1 MSFRINTNITS
12 LSSNNSTERTN
23 KKLTASLEHLSSGLR
38 INKAADD
45 ASGMTVANS
54 LRSQASSLEQSI
66 ASGNDAIG
74 VLQTAD
80 YAMAE
85 QIEII
90 DTIRVKAIQAAN
102 DFHTRDSRLAIHQDI
117 MRLLEEFDNI
127 ANTTT
132 FNGHKLLNGNFSNK
146 NFQMGAYSN
155 EIISITIPRADSKAV
170 GHLSF
175 ATSSPL
181 MYENTNDFARAEW
194 TFTLNYGTIGNEKLE
209 FNFTGQDLLTQGF
222 KYITDRVN
230 AAHVET
236 GIRASARSDLATPVR
251 ILGSRFFGPVDL
263 SINGYQILSNATVQA
278 DDADSFVLNAINAQ
292 SSFTGVTATI
302 DSGTGRM
309 MLNSHKGLPIYIKTN
324 NNGARGALG
333 LSFTDPTSAAGN
345 PQFLNDVLVLGEL
358 TFSKYGSIPISYSI
372 TPANDIAKNQKG
384 VVSTGISDDGKT
396 KFEDSTT
403 PHKAA
408 INLHDFLTEP
418 MSGSLSKAMG
428 HGVVGTQGSNVTQ
441 EPGVLTYNGSQ
452 TLIDIAVVA
461 LGDLD
466 RIRSDIGSIQNQITA
481 TINNISVT
489 HLNIKAAESQIRD
502 VDFANEVAQFN
513 KQNILSQSGS
523 YASAQANQIQQ
534 AIIRLLQ

>member
-45 ASGMTVANS
+45 ASGMTVADS
-54 LRSQASSLEQSI
+54 LRSQANSLEQSI

-74 VLQTAD
+74 ILQTAD

-155 EIISITIPRADSKAV
+155 ETISITIPRADSKAV

-181 MYENTNDFARAEW
+181 MYENTTDFAKAEW
-194 TFTLNYGTIGNEKLE
+194 TFTLNHGTIGNEKLE

-230 AAHVET
+230 AVHVET
-236 GIRASARSDLATPVR
+236 GIRASARSDLATPVP
-251 ILGSRFFGPVDL
+251 ILGQLIPGPVNL
-263 SINGYQILSNATVQA
+263 SINGYQILNNATVQKG
-278 DDADSFVLNAINAQ
+278 DADGLVLNAINSQ
-292 SSFTGVTATI
+292 SSLTGVTATI
-302 DSGTGRM
+302 DNGRM
-309 MLNSHKGLPIYIKTN
+309 MLTSHKGLPIYIKTN
-324 NNGARGALG
+324 ESGAKGALG
-333 LSFTDPTSAAGN
+333 LQFSDPAAGANPTS
-345 PQFLNDVLVLGEL
+345 FLSDVLVLGEL
-358 TFSKYGSIPISYSI
+358 TFSKHGSIPTSYSI
-372 TPANDIAKNQKG
+372 TPVNDIAKKQKG

-396 KFEDSTT
+396 KFEDNQT

-408 INLHDFLTEP
+408 VNLHDFLTEP
-418 MSGSLSKAMG
+418 MSGTLAKAMG

>member
-45 ASGMTVANS
+45 ASGMTVADS

-155 EIISITIPRADSKAV
+155 EIISITIPRADSKSV

-230 AAHVET
+230 AVHVET
-236 GIRASARSDLATPVR
+236 GIRASARSDLATNR
-251 ILGSRFFGPVDL
+251 IFGSKFVPGPVDL
-263 SINGYQILSNATVQA
+263 SINGYKILSNATVQA
-278 DDADSFVLNAINAQ
+278 DDADDMVLNAINSQ
-292 SSFTGVTATI
+292 SSLTGVTATI
-302 DSGTGRM
+302 DNGRM
-309 MLNSHKGLPIYIKTN
+309 MLTSHKGLPIYIKTN
-324 NNGARGALG
+324 ESGAKGALG
-333 LSFTDPTSAAGN
+333 LQFSDPAAGANPTS
-345 PQFLNDVLVLGEL
+345 FLNDVLVLGEL
-358 TFSKYGSIPISYSI
+358 TFSKYGSIPTSYSI
-372 TPANDIAKNQKG
+372 TPVNDIAKKQKG
-384 VVSTGISDDGKT
+384 VVSTGISDNGKT

-408 INLHDFLTEP
+408 VNLHDFLTEP
-418 MSGSLSKAMG
+418 MSGTLSKAMG

>member
-45 ASGMTVANS
+45 ASGMTVADS

-181 MYENTNDFARAEW
+181 MYENTTDFAKAEW
-194 TFTLNYGTIGNEKLE
+194 TFTLNHGTIGNEKLE

-230 AAHVET
+230 AVHVET
-236 GIRASARSDLATPVR
+236 GIRASARSDLATPVP
-251 ILGSRFFGPVDL
+251 ILGQLIPGPVNL
-263 SINGYQILSNATVQA
+263 SINGYQILSNATVQKG
-278 DDADSFVLNAINAQ
+278 DADGLVLNAINSQ
-292 SSFTGVTATI
+292 SSLTGVTATI
-302 DSGTGRM
+302 DNGRM
-309 MLNSHKGLPIYIKTN
+309 MLTSHKGLPIYIKTN
-324 NNGARGALG
+324 ESGAKGALG
-333 LSFTDPTSAAGN
+333 LQFSDPAAGANPTS
-345 PQFLNDVLVLGEL
+345 FLNDVLVLGEL
-358 TFSKYGSIPISYSI
+358 TFSKYGSIPTSYSI
-372 TPANDIAKNQKG
+372 TPVNDIAKKQKG

-396 KFEDSTT
+396 KFEDNQT

-408 INLHDFLTEP
+408 VNLHDFLTEP
-418 MSGSLSKAMG
+418 MSGTLSKAMG

>member
-45 ASGMTVANS
+45 ASGMTVADS

-181 MYENTNDFARAEW
+181 MYENTTDFAKAEW
-194 TFTLNYGTIGNEKLE
+194 TFTLNYGTINEKLE

-230 AAHVET
+230 AMHVET
-236 GIRASARSDLATPVR
+236 GIRASARSDLATPVP
-251 ILGSRFFGPVDL
+251 ILGQLIPGPVNL
-263 SINGYQILSNATVQA
+263 SINGYQILNNATVQKG
-278 DDADSFVLNAINAQ
+278 DADGLVLNAINSQ
-292 SSFTGVTATI
+292 SSLTGVTATI
-302 DSGTGRM
+302 DNGRM
-309 MLNSHKGLPIYIKTN
+309 MLTSHKGLPIYIKTN
-324 NNGARGALG
+324 ESGAKGALG
-333 LSFTDPTSAAGN
+333 LQFSDPAAGANPTS
-345 PQFLNDVLVLGEL
+345 FLSDVLVLGEL
-358 TFSKYGSIPISYSI
+358 TFSKHGSIPTSYSI
-372 TPANDIAKNQKG
+372 TPVNDIAKKQKG

-396 KFEDSTT
+396 KFEDNQT

-408 INLHDFLTEP
+408 VNLHDFLTEP
-418 MSGSLSKAMG
+418 MSGTLAKAMG

>member
-45 ASGMTVANS
+45 ASGMTVADS

-181 MYENTNDFARAEW
+181 MYENTTDFAKAEW
-194 TFTLNYGTIGNEKLE
+194 TFTLNHGTIGNEKLE

-230 AAHVET
+230 AVHVET
-236 GIRASARSDLATPVR
+236 GIRASARSDLATPVP
-251 ILGSRFFGPVDL
+251 ILGQLIPGPVNL
-263 SINGYQILSNATVQA
+263 SINGYQILSNATVQKG
-278 DDADSFVLNAINAQ
+278 DADGLVLNAINSQ
-292 SSFTGVTATI
+292 SSLTGVTATI
-302 DSGTGRM
+302 DNGRM
-309 MLNSHKGLPIYIKTN
+309 MLTSHKGLPIYIKTN
-324 NNGARGALG
+324 ESGAKGALG
-333 LSFTDPTSAAGN
+333 LQFSDPAAGANPTS
-345 PQFLNDVLVLGEL
+345 FLNDVLVLGEL
-358 TFSKYGSIPISYSI
+358 TFSKYGSIPTSYSI
-372 TPANDIAKNQKG
+372 TPVNDIAKKQKG
-384 VVSTGISDDGKT
+384 VVSTGISDNGKT

-408 INLHDFLTEP
+408 VNLHDFLTEP
-418 MSGSLSKAMG
+418 MSGTLSKAMG

-466 RIRSDIGSIQNQITA
+466 RIRSDICSIQNQITA

>member
-45 ASGMTVANS
+45 ASGMTVADS

-74 VLQTAD
+74 ILQTAD

-155 EIISITIPRADSKAV
+155 EIISITIPRADSKSV

-181 MYENTNDFARAEW
+181 MYENTTDFAKAEW
-194 TFTLNYGTIGNEKLE
+194 TFTLNHGTIGNEKLE

-230 AAHVET
+230 AVHVET
-236 GIRASARSDLATPVR
+236 GIRASARSDLATPIR
-251 ILGSRFFGPVDL
+251 ILGSKYSGPVNL
-263 SINGYQILSNATVQA
+263 SINGYQILNNATVQT
-278 DDADSFVLNAINAQ
+278 DDADGMVLNAINSQ
-292 SSFTGVTATI
+292 SSLTGVTATI
-302 DSGTGRM
+302 DNGRM

-324 NNGARGALG
+324 DNGAKGALG
-333 LSFTDPTSAAGN
+333 LQFSDPTDKTK
-345 PQFLNDVLVLGEL
+345 FLSDVLVLGEL
-358 TFSKYGSIPISYSI
+358 TFSKQGSIPTIYSI
-372 TPANDIAKNQKG
+372 KPANKIAESQKG
-384 VVSTGISDDGKT
+384 VVSAGISNDGKT

-408 INLHDFLTEP
+408 VNLHDFLTEP
-418 MSGSLSKAMG
+418 MSGTLSKAMG

-534 AIIRLLQ
+534 TIIRLLQ

>member
-45 ASGMTVANS
+45 ASGMTVADS

-74 VLQTAD
+74 ILQTAD

-181 MYENTNDFARAEW
+181 MYENTTDFAKAEW
-194 TFTLNYGTIGNEKLE
+194 TFTLNHGTIGNEKLE

-230 AAHVET
+230 AVHVET
-236 GIRASARSDLATPVR
+236 GIRASARSDLATPVP
-251 ILGSRFFGPVDL
+251 ILGQLIQGPVNL
-263 SINGYQILSNATVQA
+263 SINGYQILSNATVQK
-278 DDADSFVLNAINAQ
+278 DDADGMLLNAINSQ
-292 SSFTGVTATI
+292 SSLTGVTATI
-302 DSGTGRM
+302 DNGTGRM

-324 NNGARGALG
+324 DNGAKGALG

-345 PQFLNDVLVLGEL
+345 PKFLNDVLVLGEL
-358 TFSKYGSIPISYSI
+358 TFSKYGSIPTSYSI
-372 TPANDIAKNQKG
+372 TPANEIAKKQKG

>member
-45 ASGMTVANS
+45 ASGMTVADS

-74 VLQTAD
+74 ILQTAD

-85 QIEII
+85 QIEIV

-181 MYENTNDFARAEW
+181 MYENTTDFAKAEW
-194 TFTLNYGTIGNEKLE
+194 TFTLNHGTMGNEKLE

-230 AAHVET
+230 AVHVET

-251 ILGSRFFGPVDL
+251 ILGSKYSGPVDL
-263 SINGYQILSNATVQA
+263 SINGYQILSNATVQT
-278 DDADSFVLNAINAQ
+278 DDADGLVLNAINSQ
-292 SSFTGVTATI
+292 SSLTGVTATI
-302 DSGTGRM
+302 DSSGRM

-324 NNGARGALG
+324 DNGAKGALG
-333 LSFTDPTSAAGN
+333 LSFTDPTDATK
-345 PQFLNDVLVLGEL
+345 FLNDVLILGEL
-358 TFSKYGSIPISYSI
+358 TFSKYGSIPTSYSI
-372 TPANDIAKNQKG
+372 TPVNTIAKNQKG
-384 VVSTGISDDGKT
+384 VVSAGISNDGKT

-408 INLHDFLTEP
+408 VNLHDFLTEP
-418 MSGSLSKAMG
+418 MSGTLAKAMG

-534 AIIRLLQ
+534 TIIRLLQ

>member
-45 ASGMTVANS
+45 ASGMTVADS

-181 MYENTNDFARAEW
+181 MYENTTDFAKAEW
-194 TFTLNYGTIGNEKLE
+194 TFTLNHGTINEKVE

-230 AAHVET
+230 AVHVET
-236 GIRASARSDLATPVR
+236 GIRASARSDLATPIR
-251 ILGSRFFGPVDL
+251 ILGSKYSGPVNL
-263 SINGYQILSNATVQA
+263 SINGYQILSNATVQT
-278 DDADSFVLNAINAQ
+278 DDADGMVLNAINSQ
-292 SSFTGVTATI
+292 SSLTGVTATI
-302 DSGTGRM
+302 DNGRM

-324 NNGARGALG
+324 DNGAKGALG
-333 LSFTDPTSAAGN
+333 LSFTDPANATK
-345 PQFLNDVLVLGEL
+345 FLNDVLVLGEL
-358 TFSKYGSIPISYSI
+358 TFSKYGSIPTSYSI
-372 TPANDIAKNQKG
+372 KPANKIAESQKG
-384 VVSTGISDDGKT
+384 VVSAGISNDGKT

-408 INLHDFLTEP
+408 VNLHDFLTEP
-418 MSGSLSKAMG
+418 MSGTLSKAMG

>member
-45 ASGMTVANS
+45 ASGMTVADS

-74 VLQTAD
+74 ILQTAD

-85 QIEII
+85 QIEIV

-181 MYENTNDFARAEW
+181 MYENTADFAKAEW
-194 TFTLNYGTIGNEKLE
+194 TFTLNYGTINEKLE

-230 AAHVET
+230 AVHVET
-236 GIRASARSDLATPVR
+236 GIRASARSDLATNR
-251 ILGSRFFGPVDL
+251 IFGSKFVPGPVDL
-263 SINGYQILSNATVQA
+263 SINGYKILSNATVQA
-278 DDADSFVLNAINAQ
+278 DDADDMVLNAINSQ
-292 SSFTGVTATI
+292 SSLTGVTATI
-302 DSGTGRM
+302 DSDGRM
-309 MLNSHKGLPIYIKTN
+309 MLNSHNGLPIYIKTN
-324 NNGARGALG
+324 DNGAKGALG
-333 LSFTDPTSAAGN
+333 LSFTDPTDATK
-345 PQFLNDVLVLGEL
+345 FLNDVLVLGEL
-358 TFSKYGSIPISYSI
+358 TFSKHGSIPTSYSI
-372 TPANDIAKNQKG
+372 KPANKIAESQKG
-384 VVSTGISDDGKT
+384 VISATIPGEGKT
-396 KFEDSTT
+396 RFEDNTT

-418 MSGSLSKAMG
+418 MSGTLSKAMG

>member
-155 EIISITIPRADSKAV
+155 EIISITIPRADSKVV

-181 MYENTNDFARAEW
+181 MYENTTDFAKAEW
-194 TFTLNYGTIGNEKLE
+194 TFTLNHGTIGNEKLE

-230 AAHVET
+230 AVHVET
-236 GIRASARSDLATPVR
+236 GIRASAKSGLTTPVPV
-251 ILGSRFFGPVDL
+251 LGSKFVPGPVNL
-263 SINGYQILSNATVQA
+263 SINGYQILNNATVQNR
-278 DDADSFVLNAINAQ
+278 DTDGSVINAINSQ
-292 SSFTGVTATI
+292 SSLTGVTATM
-302 DSGTGRM
+302 DSSGRM
-309 MLNSHKGLPIYIKTN
+309 VLTSHNDLPIYIKTSDA
-324 NNGARGALG
+324 GAKGALG
-333 LSFTDPTSAAGN
+333 LQFSDPAAGANPTS
-345 PQFLNDVLVLGEL
+345 FLSDVLVLGEL
-358 TFSKYGSIPISYSI
+358 TFSKHGSIPTSYSI
-372 TPANDIAKNQKG
+372 KPANKIAESQKG
-384 VVSTGISDDGKT
+384 VVSAGISNDGKT

>member
-181 MYENTNDFARAEW
+181 MYENTTDFAKAEW
-194 TFTLNYGTIGNEKLE
+194 TFTLNHGTIGNEKLE

-251 ILGSRFFGPVDL
+251 IFGSRLFGPVDL

-333 LSFTDPTSAAGN
+333 LSFLSDPNN
-345 PQFLNDVLVLGEL
+345 PMSFLNDVLVLGEL
-358 TFSKYGSIPISYSI
+358 TFSKYGSIPTSYSI

-418 MSGSLSKAMG
+418 MSGTLSKAMG

>member
-45 ASGMTVANS
+45 ASGMTVADS

-74 VLQTAD
+74 ILQTAD

-181 MYENTNDFARAEW
+181 MYENTTDFAKAEW
-194 TFTLNYGTIGNEKLE
+194 TFTLNHGTIGNEKLE

-230 AAHVET
+230 AVHVET
-236 GIRASARSDLATPVR
+236 GIRASARSDLATPVP
-251 ILGSRFFGPVDL
+251 ILGSKYFGSVDL
-263 SINGYQILSNATVQA
+263 SINGYQILSNAAVQK
-278 DDADSFVLNAINAQ
+278 DDADGMLLNAINSQ
-292 SSFTGVTATI
+292 SSLTGVTATI
-302 DSGTGRM
+302 DNGRM
-309 MLNSHKGLPIYIKTN
+309 MLNSHNGLPIYIKTN
-324 NNGARGALG
+324 DNGAKGALG
-333 LSFTDPTSAAGN
+333 LGFLSDHNNPTS
-345 PQFLNDVLVLGEL
+345 FLNDVLVLGEL
-358 TFSKYGSIPISYSI
+358 TFSKHGSIPTSYSI
-372 TPANDIAKNQKG
+372 KPANKIAENQKG
-384 VVSTGISDDGKT
+384 VFSDGISKDEKT
-396 KFEDSTT
+396 KFEDNQT

-408 INLHDFLTEP
+408 VNLHDFLTEP
-418 MSGSLSKAMG
+418 MSGSLAKAMG

-452 TLIDIAVVA
+452 TLIDVAVVA

-534 AIIRLLQ
+534 TIIRLLQ

>member
-45 ASGMTVANS
+45 ASGMTVADS

-74 VLQTAD
+74 ILQTAD

-155 EIISITIPRADSKAV
+155 ETISITIPRADSKAV

-181 MYENTNDFARAEW
+181 MYENTTDFAKAEW
-194 TFTLNYGTIGNEKLE
+194 TFTLNHGTIGNEKLE

-230 AAHVET
+230 AVHVET
-236 GIRASARSDLATPVR
+236 GIRASARSDLATPVP
-251 ILGSRFFGPVDL
+251 ILGSGFFGPVDL
-263 SINGYQILSNATVQA
+263 SINGYQILSNATVQK
-278 DDADSFVLNAINAQ
+278 DDADGMLLNAINSQ
-292 SSFTGVTATI
+292 SSLTGVTATI
-302 DSGTGRM
+302 DNGRM

-324 NNGARGALG
+324 DNGAKGALG
-333 LSFTDPTSAAGN
+333 LQFSDPADKTK
-345 PQFLNDVLVLGEL
+345 FLSDVLVLGEL
-358 TFSKYGSIPISYSI
+358 TFSKHGSIPTSYSI
-372 TPANDIAKNQKG
+372 KPANKIAESQKG
-384 VVSTGISDDGKT
+384 VVSAGISNDGKT

-408 INLHDFLTEP
+408 VNLHDFLTEP
-418 MSGSLSKAMG
+418 MSGTLSKAMG

>member
-74 VLQTAD
+74 ILQTAD

-181 MYENTNDFARAEW
+181 MYENTTDFAKAEW
-194 TFTLNYGTIGNEKLE
+194 TFTLNHGTIGNEKLE

-230 AAHVET
+230 AVHVET
-236 GIRASARSDLATPVR
+236 GIRASARSDLATPVP
-251 ILGSRFFGPVDL
+251 ILGQLIQGPVNL
-263 SINGYQILSNATVQA
+263 SINGYQILSNATVQKG
-278 DDADSFVLNAINAQ
+278 DVDGLVLNAINSQ
-292 SSFTGVTATI
+292 SSLTGVTATI

-345 PQFLNDVLVLGEL
+345 PQFLHDVLVLGEL

>member
-45 ASGMTVANS
+45 ASGMTVADS

-74 VLQTAD
+74 ILQTAD

-181 MYENTNDFARAEW
+181 MYENTTDFAEAEW
-194 TFTLNYGTIGNEKLE
+194 TFTLNYGTINERLE

-230 AAHVET
+230 AVHVET
-236 GIRASARSDLATPVR
+236 GIRASARSDLATPVP
-251 ILGSRFFGPVDL
+251 ILGQLIPGPVDL
-263 SINGYQILSNATVQA
+263 SINGYQILNNATVQKG
-278 DDADSFVLNAINAQ
+278 DADGMVLNAINAQ
-292 SSFTGVTATI
+292 SSLTGVTATM
-302 DSGTGRM
+302 DNGRM
-309 MLNSHKGLPIYIKTN
+309 MLTSHKGLPIYIKTN
-324 NNGARGALG
+324 DNGAKGALG
-333 LSFTDPTSAAGN
+333 LQFSDPADKTK
-345 PQFLNDVLVLGEL
+345 FLSDVLVLGEL
-358 TFSKYGSIPISYSI
+358 TFSKYGSIPTSYSI
-372 TPANDIAKNQKG
+372 KPANKIAESQKG
-384 VVSTGISDDGKT
+384 VFSDGISKDEKT
-396 KFEDSTT
+396 KFDDNTT

-408 INLHDFLTEP
+408 VNLHDFLTEP
-418 MSGSLSKAMG
+418 MSGTLAKAMG
-428 HGVVGTQGSNVTQ
+428 HGMVGTQGANFIQ
-441 EPGVLTYNGSQ
+441 EPGVLTYDGSQ
-452 TLIDIAVVA
+452 TLIDISVVA

-466 RIRSDIGSIQNQITA
+466 RIRSDIGSMQNQITA

>member
-251 ILGSRFFGPVDL
+251 IFGSRLFGPVDL

-345 PQFLNDVLVLGEL
+345 PKFLNDVLVLGEL

-372 TPANDIAKNQKG
+372 TPANEIAKNQKG
-384 VVSTGISDDGKT
+384 VVSTGISDNGKT

>member
-45 ASGMTVANS
+45 ASGMTVADS

-74 VLQTAD
+74 ILQTAD

-181 MYENTNDFARAEW
+181 MYENTTDFAKAEW
-194 TFTLNYGTIGNEKLE
+194 TFTLNHGTINEKVE

-230 AAHVET
+230 AVHVET
-236 GIRASARSDLATPVR
+236 GIRASARSDLATPIR
-251 ILGSRFFGPVDL
+251 ILGSKYSGPVNL
-263 SINGYQILSNATVQA
+263 SINGYQILSNATVQT
-278 DDADSFVLNAINAQ
+278 DDADGMVLNAINSQ
-292 SSFTGVTATI
+292 SSLTGVTATI
-302 DSGTGRM
+302 DNGSGRM
-309 MLNSHKGLPIYIKTN
+309 MLNSHNGLPIYIKTN
-324 NNGARGALG
+324 DNGAKGALG
-333 LSFTDPTSAAGN
+333 LQFSDPTDATKL
-345 PQFLNDVLVLGEL
+345 LNDVLVLGEL
-358 TFSKYGSIPISYSI
+358 TFSKQGSIPTSYSI
-372 TPANDIAKNQKG
+372 TPVNDIAKKQKG

-396 KFEDSTT
+396 KFEDNQT

-408 INLHDFLTEP
+408 VNLHDFLTEP
-418 MSGSLSKAMG
+418 MSGTLAKAMG

-466 RIRSDIGSIQNQITA
+466 HIRSDIGSIQNQITA

>member
-1 MSFRINTNITS
+1 M
-12 LSSNNSTERTN
+12 
-23 KKLTASLEHLSSGLR
+23 
-38 INKAADD
+38 
-45 ASGMTVANS
+45 
-54 LRSQASSLEQSI
+54 
-66 ASGNDAIG
+66 
-74 VLQTAD
+74 
-80 YAMAE
+80 
-85 QIEII
+85 
-90 DTIRVKAIQAAN
+90 
-102 DFHTRDSRLAIHQDI
+102 
-117 MRLLEEFDNI
+117 
-127 ANTTT
+127 
-132 FNGHKLLNGNFSNK
+132 
-146 NFQMGAYSN
+146 
-155 EIISITIPRADSKAV
+155 
-170 GHLSF
+170 
-175 ATSSPL
+175 
-181 MYENTNDFARAEW
+181 
-194 TFTLNYGTIGNEKLE
+194 GNEKLE

-230 AAHVET
+230 AVHVET
-236 GIRASARSDLATPVR
+236 GIRASARSDLATPVP
-251 ILGSRFFGPVDL
+251 ILGSGFFGPVDL
-263 SINGYQILSNATVQA
+263 SINGYQILNNATVQKG
-278 DDADSFVLNAINAQ
+278 DADGLVLNAINSQ
-292 SSFTGVTATI
+292 SSLTGVTATI
-302 DSGTGRM
+302 DNGRM
-309 MLNSHKGLPIYIKTN
+309 MLTSHKGLPIYIKTN
-324 NNGARGALG
+324 ESGAKGALG
-333 LSFTDPTSAAGN
+333 LSFTDPTDATK
-345 PQFLNDVLVLGEL
+345 FLNDVLVLGEL
-358 TFSKYGSIPISYSI
+358 TFSKYGSIPTSYSI
-372 TPANDIAKNQKG
+372 TPVNDIAKKQKG

>member
-45 ASGMTVANS
+45 ASGMTVADS

-181 MYENTNDFARAEW
+181 MYENTTDFAKAEW
-194 TFTLNYGTIGNEKLE
+194 TFTLNHGTINEKVE

-230 AAHVET
+230 AVHVET
-236 GIRASARSDLATPVR
+236 GIRASARSDLATPVP
-251 ILGSRFFGPVDL
+251 ILGSGFFGPVDL
-263 SINGYQILSNATVQA
+263 SINGYQILSNATIQK
-278 DDADSFVLNAINAQ
+278 DDADDMVLNAINSQ
-292 SSFTGVTATI
+292 SSLTGVTATI
-302 DSGTGRM
+302 DSSGRM

-324 NNGARGALG
+324 ESGAKGALG
-333 LSFTDPTSAAGN
+333 LQFSDPAAGANPTS
-345 PQFLNDVLVLGEL
+345 FLSDVLVLGEL
-358 TFSKYGSIPISYSI
+358 TFSKHGSIPTSYSI
-372 TPANDIAKNQKG
+372 TPVNDIAKKQKG
-384 VVSTGISDDGKT
+384 VVSTGISDNGKT

-408 INLHDFLTEP
+408 VNLQDFLTEP
-418 MSGSLSKAMG
+418 MSGTLAKAMG

>member
-181 MYENTNDFARAEW
+181 MYENTTDFAKAEW
-194 TFTLNYGTIGNEKLE
+194 TFTLNHGTIGNEKLE

-263 SINGYQILSNATVQA
+263 SINGYQILNNATVQA
-278 DDADSFVLNAINAQ
+278 DDADSLLLNAINAQ

-345 PQFLNDVLVLGEL
+345 PKFLNDVLVLGEL

-384 VVSTGISDDGKT
+384 VVSDGISTDGKT

-418 MSGSLSKAMG
+418 MSGTLSKAMG

-534 AIIRLLQ
+534 TIIRLLQ

>member
-45 ASGMTVANS
+45 ASGMTVADS

-74 VLQTAD
+74 ILQTAD

-181 MYENTNDFARAEW
+181 MYENTTDFAKAEW
-194 TFTLNYGTIGNEKLE
+194 TFTLNHGTIGNEKLE

-230 AAHVET
+230 AVHVET
-236 GIRASARSDLATPVR
+236 GIRASARSDLATPVP
-251 ILGSRFFGPVDL
+251 ILGQLIPGLVNL
-263 SINGYQILSNATVQA
+263 SINGYQILSNATVQK
-278 DDADSFVLNAINAQ
+278 DDADGMLLNAINSQ
-292 SSFTGVTATI
+292 SSLTGVTATI
-302 DSGTGRM
+302 DSDGRM
-309 MLNSHKGLPIYIKTN
+309 MLNSHNGLPIYIKTN
-324 NNGARGALG
+324 DNGAKGALG
-333 LSFTDPTSAAGN
+333 LQFSDPAAGANPTS
-345 PQFLNDVLVLGEL
+345 FLSDVLVLGEL
-358 TFSKYGSIPISYSI
+358 TFSKYGSIPTSYSI
-372 TPANDIAKNQKG
+372 KPANKIAESQKG
-384 VVSTGISDDGKT
+384 VISATIPGEGKT
-396 KFEDSTT
+396 RFEDNTT

-408 INLHDFLTEP
+408 VNIHDFLTEP
-418 MSGSLSKAMG
+418 MSGTLSKAMG

>member
-251 ILGSRFFGPVDL
+251 IFGSRLFGPVDL
-263 SINGYQILSNATVQA
+263 SINGYQILSNATVQT
-278 DDADSFVLNAINAQ
+278 DDADNLVLNAINAQ
-292 SSFTGVTATI
+292 SSLTGVTATI

-333 LSFTDPTSAAGN
+333 LSFLSDPNN
-345 PQFLNDVLVLGEL
+345 PMSFLNDVLVLGEL
-358 TFSKYGSIPISYSI
+358 TFSKYGSIPTSYSI

-384 VVSTGISDDGKT
+384 VVSDGISTDGKT

>member
-251 ILGSRFFGPVDL
+251 IFGSRLFGPVDL
-263 SINGYQILSNATVQA
+263 SINGYQILSNATVQT
-278 DDADSFVLNAINAQ
+278 DDADNLVLNAINAQ
-292 SSFTGVTATI
+292 SSLTGVTATI

-333 LSFTDPTSAAGN
+333 LSFLSDPNN
-345 PQFLNDVLVLGEL
+345 PMSFLNDVLVLGEL

-372 TPANDIAKNQKG
+372 TPANEIAKNQKG

>member
-45 ASGMTVANS
+45 ASGMTVADS

-74 VLQTAD
+74 ILQTAD

-155 EIISITIPRADSKAV
+155 EIISITIPRADSKSV

-181 MYENTNDFARAEW
+181 MYENTTDFAKAEW
-194 TFTLNYGTIGNEKLE
+194 TFTLNHGTIGNEKLE

-230 AAHVET
+230 AVHVET
-236 GIRASARSDLATPVR
+236 GIRASARSDLATPVP
-251 ILGSRFFGPVDL
+251 ILGSGFFGPVDL
-263 SINGYQILSNATVQA
+263 SINGYKILSNATVQA

-292 SSFTGVTATI
+292 SSLTGVTATI

-333 LSFTDPTSAAGN
+333 LSFLSDPNN
-345 PQFLNDVLVLGEL
+345 PMSFLNDVLVLGEL
-358 TFSKYGSIPISYSI
+358 TFSKYGSIPTSYSI

-384 VVSTGISDDGKT
+384 VVSDGISTDGKT

>member
-181 MYENTNDFARAEW
+181 MYENTNNFARAEW

-209 FNFTGQDLLTQGF
+209 FNFTGQDLLTQGL

-230 AAHVET
+230 AVHVET
-236 GIRASARSDLATPVR
+236 GIRASARSDLATNR
-251 ILGSRFFGPVDL
+251 IFGSTLIPGPVDL
-263 SINGYQILSNATVQA
+263 SINGYKILSNATVQA
-278 DDADSFVLNAINAQ
+278 DDADDMVLNAINSQ
-292 SSFTGVTATI
+292 SSLTGVTATI
-302 DSGTGRM
+302 DSDGRM
-309 MLNSHKGLPIYIKTN
+309 MLNSHKNLPIHIKTSDA
-324 NNGARGALG
+324 GAKGALG
-333 LSFTDPTSAAGN
+333 LSFNDTSKTKT
-345 PQFLNDVLVLGEL
+345 LNDVLLLGEL
-358 TFSKYGSIPISYSI
+358 TFSKQGSIPTSYSI
-372 TPANDIAKNQKG
+372 KPANKIAENQKG
-384 VVSTGISDDGKT
+384 VFSDGISKDEKT
-396 KFEDSTT
+396 KFEDNQT

-408 INLHDFLTEP
+408 VNLHDFLTEP
-418 MSGSLSKAMG
+418 MSGTLAKAMG

>member
-251 ILGSRFFGPVDL
+251 IFGSRLFGPVDL

-278 DDADSFVLNAINAQ
+278 DDADSFVLNAINSQ
-292 SSFTGVTATI
+292 SSLTGVTATI

-324 NNGARGALG
+324 DNGARGALG

-358 TFSKYGSIPISYSI
+358 TFSKYGSIPNSYSI

>member
-45 ASGMTVANS
+45 ASGMTVADS

-74 VLQTAD
+74 ILQTAD

-181 MYENTNDFARAEW
+181 MYENTTDFAKAEW
-194 TFTLNYGTIGNEKLE
+194 TFTLNHGTIGNEKLE

-230 AAHVET
+230 AVHVET
-236 GIRASARSDLATPVR
+236 GIRASARSDLATPVP
-251 ILGSRFFGPVDL
+251 ILGQLIQGPVNL
-263 SINGYQILSNATVQA
+263 SINGYQILSNATVQKG
-278 DDADSFVLNAINAQ
+278 DADGLVLNAINSQ
-292 SSFTGVTATI
+292 SSLTGVTATI
-302 DSGTGRM
+302 DNGRM
-309 MLNSHKGLPIYIKTN
+309 MLTSHKGLPIYIKTN
-324 NNGARGALG
+324 ESGAKGALG
-333 LSFTDPTSAAGN
+333 LQFSDPAAGANPTS
-345 PQFLNDVLVLGEL
+345 FLSDVLVLGEL
-358 TFSKYGSIPISYSI
+358 TFSKHGSIPTSYSI
-372 TPANDIAKNQKG
+372 TPVNDIAKKQKG

-396 KFEDSTT
+396 KFEDNQT

-408 INLHDFLTEP
+408 VNLHDFLTEP
-418 MSGSLSKAMG
+418 MSGSLAKAMG

>member
-54 LRSQASSLEQSI
+54 LRSQANSLEQSI

-230 AAHVET
+230 AVYVET
-236 GIRASARSDLATPVR
+236 GIRASARSDLATPVP
-251 ILGSRFFGPVDL
+251 ILGSGFFGPVDL
-263 SINGYQILSNATVQA
+263 SINGYQILSNATIQK
-278 DDADSFVLNAINAQ
+278 DDADGMLLNAINSQ
-292 SSFTGVTATI
+292 SSLTGVTATI
-302 DSGTGRM
+302 DNGTGRM
-309 MLNSHKGLPIYIKTN
+309 MLNSHNGLPIYIKTN
-324 NNGARGALG
+324 DNGAKGALG
-333 LSFTDPTSAAGN
+333 LQFSDPADKTK
-345 PQFLNDVLVLGEL
+345 FLSDVLVLGEL
-358 TFSKYGSIPISYSI
+358 TFSKQGSIPTSYSI
-372 TPANDIAKNQKG
+372 KPANKIAESQKG
-384 VVSTGISDDGKT
+384 VVSAGISNDGKT

-408 INLHDFLTEP
+408 VNLHDFLTEP
-418 MSGSLSKAMG
+418 MSGTLAKAMG

>member
-45 ASGMTVANS
+45 ASGMTVADS

-74 VLQTAD
+74 ILQTAD

-181 MYENTNDFARAEW
+181 MYENTTDFAKAEW
-194 TFTLNYGTIGNEKLE
+194 TFTLNHGTMGNEKLE

-230 AAHVET
+230 AVHVET
-236 GIRASARSDLATPVR
+236 GIRASARSDLATPVP
-251 ILGSRFFGPVDL
+251 ILGQLIPGPVNL
-263 SINGYQILSNATVQA
+263 SINGYQILNNATVQK
-278 DDADSFVLNAINAQ
+278 DDADGMLLNAINSQ
-292 SSFTGVTATI
+292 SSLTGVTATI
-302 DSGTGRM
+302 DNGTGRM
-309 MLNSHKGLPIYIKTN
+309 MLNSHNGLPIYIKTN
-324 NNGARGALG
+324 DNGAKGALG
-333 LSFTDPTSAAGN
+333 LSFTDPTDATK
-345 PQFLNDVLVLGEL
+345 FLNDVLVLGEL
-358 TFSKYGSIPISYSI
+358 TFSKYGSIPTSYSI
-372 TPANDIAKNQKG
+372 TPVNDIAKNK
-384 VVSTGISDDGKT
+384 
-396 KFEDSTT
+396 
-403 PHKAA
+403 KA
-408 INLHDFLTEP
+408 
-418 MSGSLSKAMG
+418 
-428 HGVVGTQGSNVTQ
+428 
-441 EPGVLTYNGSQ
+441 
-452 TLIDIAVVA
+452 
-461 LGDLD
+461 
-466 RIRSDIGSIQNQITA
+466 
-481 TINNISVT
+481 
-489 HLNIKAAESQIRD
+489 
-502 VDFANEVAQFN
+502 
-513 KQNILSQSGS
+513 
-523 YASAQANQIQQ
+523 
-534 AIIRLLQ
+534 

>member
-45 ASGMTVANS
+45 ASGMTVADS

-74 VLQTAD
+74 ILQTAD

-181 MYENTNDFARAEW
+181 MYENTTDFAKAEW
-194 TFTLNYGTIGNEKLE
+194 TFTLNHGTIGNEKLE
-209 FNFTGQDLLTQGF
+209 FNFTGQDLLTQGL

-230 AAHVET
+230 AVHVET
-236 GIRASARSDLATPVR
+236 GIRASARSDLATPVP
-251 ILGSRFFGPVDL
+251 ILGQLIPGPVNL
-263 SINGYQILSNATVQA
+263 SINGYQILNNATVQA

-292 SSFTGVTATI
+292 SSLTGVTATI
-302 DSGTGRM
+302 DSDGRM
-309 MLNSHKGLPIYIKTN
+309 MLNSHKNLPIHIKTSDA
-324 NNGARGALG
+324 GAKGALG
-333 LSFTDPTSAAGN
+333 LSFLSDPNN
-345 PQFLNDVLVLGEL
+345 PMSFLNDVLVLGEL
-358 TFSKYGSIPISYSI
+358 TFSKHGSIPTSYSI
-372 TPANDIAKNQKG
+372 KPANKIAESQKG
-384 VVSTGISDDGKT
+384 VISATIPGEGKT
-396 KFEDSTT
+396 RFEDNTT

-408 INLHDFLTEP
+408 VNLHDFLTEP
-418 MSGSLSKAMG
+418 ISGTLAKAMG

-534 AIIRLLQ
+534 TIIRLLQ

>member
-45 ASGMTVANS
+45 ASGMTVADS

-74 VLQTAD
+74 ILQTAD

-181 MYENTNDFARAEW
+181 MYENTTDFAKAEW
-194 TFTLNYGTIGNEKLE
+194 TFTLNHGTIGNEKLE
-209 FNFTGQDLLTQGF
+209 FNFTGQDLLTQGL

-230 AAHVET
+230 AVHVET
-236 GIRASARSDLATPVR
+236 GIRASARSDLATNR
-251 ILGSRFFGPVDL
+251 IFGSTLIPGPVDL
-263 SINGYQILSNATVQA
+263 SINGYKILSNATVQA
-278 DDADSFVLNAINAQ
+278 DDADDMVLNAINSQ
-292 SSFTGVTATI
+292 SSLTGVTATI
-302 DSGTGRM
+302 DSDGRM
-309 MLNSHKGLPIYIKTN
+309 MLNSHKNLPMHIKTSDA
-324 NNGARGALG
+324 GAKGALG
-333 LSFTDPTSAAGN
+333 LSFRDSATAAN
-345 PQFLNDVLVLGEL
+345 PRILNDVLVLGEL
-358 TFSKYGSIPISYSI
+358 TFSKYGSIPTSYSI

-384 VVSTGISDDGKT
+384 VVSDGISTDGKT

-534 AIIRLLQ
+534 TIIRLLQ

>member
-45 ASGMTVANS
+45 ASGMTVADS

-74 VLQTAD
+74 ILQTAD

-181 MYENTNDFARAEW
+181 MYENTADFAKAEW
-194 TFTLNYGTIGNEKLE
+194 TFTLNHGTIGNEKLE

-230 AAHVET
+230 AVHVET
-236 GIRASARSDLATPVR
+236 GIRASARSDLATPIR
-251 ILGSRFFGPVDL
+251 ILGSKYSGPVNL
-263 SINGYQILSNATVQA
+263 SINGYQILSNATVQT
-278 DDADSFVLNAINAQ
+278 DDADGMVLNAINSQ
-292 SSFTGVTATI
+292 SSLTGVTATI
-302 DSGTGRM
+302 DNGRM

-324 NNGARGALG
+324 DNGAKGALG
-333 LSFTDPTSAAGN
+333 LQFSDPAAGANPTS
-345 PQFLNDVLVLGEL
+345 FLSDVLVLGEL
-358 TFSKYGSIPISYSI
+358 TFSKQGSIPTSYSI
-372 TPANDIAKNQKG
+372 TPANKIAESQKG
-384 VVSTGISDDGKT
+384 VVSAGISNDGKT

-403 PHKAA
+403 PHKSA

-418 MSGSLSKAMG
+418 MSGTLAKAMG

-534 AIIRLLQ
+534 TIIRLLQ

>member
-74 VLQTAD
+74 LLQTAD

-155 EIISITIPRADSKAV
+155 ESISITIPRADSKSV

-251 ILGSRFFGPVDL
+251 ILGSRLFGPVDL

-278 DDADSFVLNAINAQ
+278 DDADSLLLNAINAQ

-302 DSGTGRM
+302 DGGRM

-324 NNGARGALG
+324 DNGAKGALG

-345 PQFLNDVLVLGEL
+345 PKFLNDVLVLGEL

-418 MSGSLSKAMG
+418 MSGALSKAMG

-441 EPGVLTYNGSQ
+441 EPSVLTYNGSQ

-489 HLNIKAAESQIRD
+489 HLNLKAAESRIRD

>member
-45 ASGMTVANS
+45 ASGMTVADS

-181 MYENTNDFARAEW
+181 MYENTTDFAKAEW
-194 TFTLNYGTIGNEKLE
+194 TFTLNHGTIGNEKLE

-230 AAHVET
+230 AVHVET
-236 GIRASARSDLATPVR
+236 GIRASARSDLATPVP
-251 ILGSRFFGPVDL
+251 ILGSTLIPGPVDL
-263 SINGYQILSNATVQA
+263 SINGYQILNNATVQNR
-278 DDADSFVLNAINAQ
+278 DTDGSVINAINSQ
-292 SSFTGVTATI
+292 SSLTGVTATM
-302 DSGTGRM
+302 DSSGRM
-309 MLNSHKGLPIYIKTN
+309 VLTSHNDLPIYIKTSDA
-324 NNGARGALG
+324 GAKGALG
-333 LSFTDPTSAAGN
+333 LQFSDPADATKL
-345 PQFLNDVLVLGEL
+345 LNDVLVLGEL
-358 TFSKYGSIPISYSI
+358 TFSKHGSIPTSYSI
-372 TPANDIAKNQKG
+372 TPVNDIAKKQKG

-396 KFEDSTT
+396 KFEDNQT

-408 INLHDFLTEP
+408 VNLHDFLTEP
-418 MSGSLSKAMG
+418 MSGTLAKAMG

-534 AIIRLLQ
+534 TIIRLLQ

>member
-45 ASGMTVANS
+45 ASGMTVADS

-155 EIISITIPRADSKAV
+155 ETISITIPRADSKAV

-181 MYENTNDFARAEW
+181 MYENTTDFAKAEW
-194 TFTLNYGTIGNEKLE
+194 TFTLNHGTIGNEKLE

-230 AAHVET
+230 AVHVET
-236 GIRASARSDLATPVR
+236 GIRASARSDLATPVP

-263 SINGYQILSNATVQA
+263 SINGYQILSNATVQK
-278 DDADSFVLNAINAQ
+278 DDADGMLLNAINSQ
-292 SSFTGVTATI
+292 SSLTGVTATI
-302 DSGTGRM
+302 DNGRM

-324 NNGARGALG
+324 DNGAKGALG
-333 LSFTDPTSAAGN
+333 LQFSDPADKTK
-345 PQFLNDVLVLGEL
+345 FLSDVLVLGEL
-358 TFSKYGSIPISYSI
+358 TFSKHGSIPTSYSI
-372 TPANDIAKNQKG
+372 KPANKIAESQKG
-384 VVSTGISDDGKT
+384 VVSAGISNDGKT

-408 INLHDFLTEP
+408 VNLHDFLTEP
-418 MSGSLSKAMG
+418 MSGTLSKAMG

>member
-45 ASGMTVANS
+45 ASGMTVADS

-181 MYENTNDFARAEW
+181 MYENTTDFAKAEW
-194 TFTLNYGTIGNEKLE
+194 TFTLNHGTINEKVE

-230 AAHVET
+230 AVHVET

-251 ILGSRFFGPVDL
+251 ILGSKYSGPVDL
-263 SINGYQILSNATVQA
+263 SINGYQILSNATVQT
-278 DDADSFVLNAINAQ
+278 DDADGLVLNAINSQ
-292 SSFTGVTATI
+292 SSLTGVTATI
-302 DSGTGRM
+302 DSSGRM

-324 NNGARGALG
+324 DNGAKGALG
-333 LSFTDPTSAAGN
+333 LSFTDPTDATK
-345 PQFLNDVLVLGEL
+345 FLNDVLILGEL
-358 TFSKYGSIPISYSI
+358 TFSKYGSIPTSYSI
-372 TPANDIAKNQKG
+372 TPANDIAKKQKG
-384 VVSTGISDDGKT
+384 VVSTGISDNGKT

-408 INLHDFLTEP
+408 VNLQDFLTEP
-418 MSGSLSKAMG
+418 MSGTLAKAMG

-534 AIIRLLQ
+534 TIIRLLQ

>member
-194 TFTLNYGTIGNEKLE
+194 TFALNYGTIGNEKLE

-236 GIRASARSDLATPVR
+236 GIRASARSDLATPVP
-251 ILGSRFFGPVDL
+251 ILGQLIQGPVNL

-292 SSFTGVTATI
+292 SSLTGVTATI